1 MALPNQVL
9 PGFSASLWVQA
20 DATAL
25 AVANLSV
32 WADNVEDIVGTA
44 ANGTGT
50 AGYLVPV
57 EAIPAFGQDDG
68 VASFAVAGS
77 RQSDK
82 IPVQSAPTSMTI
94 SAAWNPSNAALLQ
107 VRDDAY
113 SGIVERTYVI
123 AAVDGADT
131 VAYAFNGRVSQF
143 VIDAQPGAEAK
154 CTFTLHPRGN
164 QYGWSN
170 NA

>member
-1 MALPNQVL
+1 MAIPNQVL

-20 DATAL
+20 DTTAL
-25 AVANLSV
+25 SPSQLTTWTSV
-32 WADNVEDIVGTA
+32 IGDIVGTA

-50 AGYLVPV
+50 DGFLVPV
-57 EAIPAFGQDDG
+57 ESIPAFGQDDA
-68 VASFAVAGS
+68 VASFMVAGS

-82 IPVQSAPTSMTI
+82 IPTQSAPTSMTI
-94 SAAWNPSNAALLQ
+94 TAAWNPSNTALLQ

-123 AAVDGADT
+123 AAVDGSDT
-131 VAYAFNGRVSQF
+131 IAYAFNGRVSQF
-143 VIDAQPGAEAK
+143 HIDAQPGAEAK
-154 CTFTLHPRGN
+154 AVFTLHPRGN